1 MKKSIFLFLL
11 LSTLV
16 AACNGIAQGK
26 LNPDQFNSL
35 LAKDKTVQLIDVR
48 TPGEY
53 ASGHIV
59 GSTNIDYNSP
69 DFLDRMR
76 TLDKNKPV
84 AVYCAVGGRS
94 GNAATKLKELGF
106 SKVYDMAGGTQA
118 WNAKQLPLIK

>member
-69 DFLDRMR
+69 DFLDRMP

-84 AVYCAVGGRS
+84 ALYCAVGGRS
-94 GNAATKLKELGF
+94 GNAATKIKELGF
-106 SKVYDMAGGTQA
+106 SKVYDLAGGTQA